1 MKLTRKSKEL
11 LLTGKGTINLNW
23 VNLISKVRFEGDK
36 IYPKEWKVSKRHI
49 SLSDGMPGLKQLLS
63 AQGYKF
69 KEGND
74 APRGGVEGDFI
85 KVSKVAMT
93 FLMGIRNSKN

>member
-11 LLTGKGTINLNW
+11 LLTGKGDINLNW

-36 IYPKEWKVSKRHI
+36 IYPKEWKGSKRYM
-49 SLSDGMPGLKQLLS
+49 SLSDGMPGLKQVLN

-69 KEGND
+69 TEGND

-93 FLMGIRNSKN
+93 FLIGIRNSKN